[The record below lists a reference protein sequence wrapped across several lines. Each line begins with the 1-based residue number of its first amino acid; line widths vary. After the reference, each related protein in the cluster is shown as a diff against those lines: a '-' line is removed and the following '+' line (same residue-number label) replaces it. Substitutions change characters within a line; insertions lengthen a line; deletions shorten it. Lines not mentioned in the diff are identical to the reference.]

1 MTANPTPPDTT
12 QQNDGQK
19 QADICPWDA
28 SMPLREDMNYNDLVA
43 RWTEMSG
50 SMSKADAAI
59 LFASEMTRADNTAIR
74 DELARLRY
82 AIVTLNLVVDV
93 TTKEN
98 EELTSALD
106 RARVRAAQT
115 PEITEDG
122 KLLDYAQELLYDAD
136 FEYKDGDNGTMS
148 MRLLRLPHGFRVS
161 ADLSQTLR
169 AALHG
174 EGH

>member
-1 MTANPTPPDTT
+1 MSDT
-12 QQNDGQK
+12 
-19 QADICPWDA
+19 PWDA
-28 SMPLREDMNYNDLVA
+28 SMPLREDMNMNYNDLVA

-59 LFASEMTRADNTAIR
+59 LFASAMTRADNMAIR

-98 EELTSALD
+98 AELTSALD

-115 PEITEDG
+115 PEIT
-122 KLLDYAQELLYDAD
+122 
-136 FEYKDGDNGTMS
+136 
-148 MRLLRLPHGFRVS
+148 
-161 ADLSQTLR
+161 
-169 AALHG
+169 
-174 EGH
+174 